1 MLFFSQRKLLD
12 SVNKYVDSVHV
23 DGYEYL
29 FSKSCVQ
36 PTIYASVYACMIR
49 GWKDNILD
57 NEKKEWAEFLNSFQ
71 REDGFYIDTRC
82 YNEKY
87 MDGDGWGA
95 RHLIPHLI
103 IALKRLNAKPKYE
116 FEFLKKYCDP
126 DEMIKL
132 LNSLDYTNIWGSS
145 NVIMNYGVM
154 LQYARDYMDL
164 DCNRSV
170 EALEDWLLK
179 EIREDCAMWQSKTE
193 ISGATLYETI
203 RGAYH
208 IYPLLIYDGIS
219 IPNFE
224 KAIPFIMD
232 SQNKQGG
239 FDAAKFSSACADIDA
254 IDPLLR
260 ATKTSSEYYENDV
273 KTVIRKAKRWILKN
287 QNSDGGFV
295 YDRRE
300 PFSYGGA
307 EQLSSKLN
315 ESNLFGTWFR
325 ALALLYIE
333 DYKNS
338 NGDFLLKFP
347 GYELRMV

>member
-1 MLFFSQRKLLD
+1 MIYFSQRRLID
-12 SVNKYVDSVHV
+12 SINKYVESVHV

-29 FSKSCVQ
+29 FAKSCSQ

-49 GWKDNILD
+49 GWKGNVLD
-57 NEKKEWAEFLNSFQ
+57 KDKREWAEYLNSYQ
-71 REDGFYIDTRC
+71 REDGLYIDERC
-82 YNEKY
+82 YNERY

-103 IALKRLNAKPKYE
+103 IALKRLDAKPKYE
-116 FEFLKKYCDP
+116 FEFLKKYCNP

-132 LNSLDYTNIWGSS
+132 LNGLDYANIWGSS

-154 LQYARDYMDL
+154 LQYARDYMDMN
-164 DCNRSV
+164 CYKSI

-179 EIREDCAMWQSKTE
+179 AIREDCAMWQSKKE

-208 IYPLLIYDGIS
+208 IYPLLIYDGIN

-224 KAIPFIMD
+224 RVIPYIIA

-239 FDAAKFSSACADIDA
+239 FDSGKYSSACADIDA

-260 ATKTSSEYYENDV
+260 AIKGSPNCCESDIHR
-273 KTVIRKAKRWILKN
+273 VINKSRRWILKN
-287 QNSDGGFV
+287 RNFDGGFV
-295 YDRRE
+295 YDRRG

-325 ALALLYIE
+325 ALSLLYIE
-333 DYKNS
+333 DYEKK

-347 GYELRMV
+347 GYELRME